1 MMNNAGWMGM
11 ALGGVMGALVGLLL
25 GWLLARRRHVEQL
38 RVASNETAKKLA
50 FGADQVRAVQA
61 RSQTDLDQ
69 ARAGFKRQL
78 AAAAEAP
85 VAAMRQA
92 EERLRNAYDEIDR
105 MRRAALAADTGSSEL
120 SDGFAAT
127 RPMRDGM

>member
-1 MMNNAGWMGM
+1 MTNSAWWMGM
-11 ALGGVMGALVGLLL
+11 ALGSGMGALVGLVL

-78 AAAAEAP
+78 AAASEAP

-105 MRRAALAADTGSSEL
+105 LRRAALAADTGRSEL

>member
-1 MMNNAGWMGM
+1 MTNSGWWWGM
-11 ALGGVMGALVGLLL
+11 TLGGATGIVVGLLL
-25 GWLLARRRHVEQL
+25 GWLLARRRHAAQL
-38 RVASNETAKKLA
+38 RRASDEMEKKLA

-61 RSQTDLDQ
+61 RSQADLDQ

-78 AAAAEAP
+78 AAASEAP
-85 VAAMRQA
+85 VAAMKQA
-92 EERLRNAYDEIDR
+92 EERLRAAYDEIDR

>member
-1 MMNNAGWMGM
+1 MTNSGWWLGV
-11 ALGGVMGALVGLLL
+11 ALGGGIGTVVGLLL
-25 GWLLARRRHVEQL
+25 GWLLARRRHAEQL
-38 RVASNETAKKLA
+38 QVATDEMAKKLA

-61 RSQTDLDQ
+61 RSQADLDH

-78 AAAAEAP
+78 AAASEAP
-85 VAAMRQA
+85 VVAMKLA
-92 EERLRNAYDEIDR
+92 EERLRAAYDEIDS
-105 MRRAALAADTGSSEL
+105 MRRAALAANTGSSEL

>member
-1 MMNNAGWMGM
+1 MTHSAGWVGL
-11 ALGGVMGALVGLLL
+11 ALGSGMGAAVGLLL
-25 GWLLARRRHVEQL
+25 GWLLARRRHAEQL
-38 RVASNETAKKLA
+38 RVAHDEMAKKLA

-61 RSQTDLDQ
+61 RSQADLDH

-85 VAAMRQA
+85 VAAMKQA
-92 EERLRNAYDEIDR
+92 EQRLRAAYDEIDR
-105 MRRAALAADTGSSEL
+105 MRRATLDTDSARSEL